1 MTRATDSSR
10 IWWGG
15 LLGALVV
22 FGGTSRGWAAPEGP
36 TADDRHVASAVTLLL
51 RNQHLLQRPLDDEI
65 SRRCLRI
72 FLKMLDPMKVY
83 FYQSDI
89 DEFEKSAT
97 DLDDMLVRRDTSFAY
112 KVFQRFLQRL
122 DERVAMVDRALAM
135 EHDFTVDEEMVVD
148 PDEAQ
153 HAKTPEEAW
162 DRWRKRVKYD
172 LLVLKSE
179 ESDEERLEGQAA
191 LDKLRQRYHS
201 FAKRMH
207 QTTNED
213 LLEMYLSSMTSAYDP
228 HTAYWSKSTYDNF
241 QIAMKLELEGIG
253 ASLRSEDGVVT
264 IHELVPGGAAEKDG
278 RLKLKD
284 KIVGVGQ
291 ETGPIVDVVD
301 MRLNDV
307 VLLIRGPAGTVVR
320 LQVKPADGG
329 PLKVIDI
336 TRARIELKDK
346 EAQAAVFEDGHKPD
360 GTPFKIGVIDLPSF
374 YMDMDG
380 NRARRLDYRS
390 TTRDVRKILDDFNAQ
405 GVDAVILDLRR
416 NGGGSLSEAISL
428 TGLFI
433 DEGPVVQIKESDG
446 KTQTYYDLD
455 AGMAWSGPLVVLTS
469 KFSASASEIL
479 AGAIQDYGRGLIIG
493 DETTHGKGT
502 VQSLVDIARQMG
514 IFQIP
519 GAPKLG
525 AMKITIQQFYRPSG
539 DSTQNRGVLAD
550 IELPSL
556 TNHLEDISESDLDHP
571 LAFDRVDQTFF
582 PRVDTVNK
590 PLVERLRALSADRIK
605 ECEDFQEVERDIQR
619 YREHKQR
626 KYRTL
631 NEEKFMAQMAELNT
645 EKEEDKQ
652 LEKLVDGNGKKIERD
667 FYLDEVIAITLDYL
681 QMTKANLVQSR

>member
-1 MTRATDSSR
+1 M
-10 IWWGG
+10 
-15 LLGALVV
+15 GALVV
-22 FGGTSRGWAAPEGP
+22 FGGISQGWAEPEGP

-51 RNQHLLQRPLDDEI
+51 SNQHLLQRPLDDEI

-72 FLKMLDPMKVY
+72 FLKTLDPMKVY

-97 DLDDMLVRRDTSFAY
+97 ELDDMLIRRDTSFAY
-112 KVFQRFLQRL
+112 KVFQRFLQRI
-122 DERVAMVDRALAM
+122 DERVGMVDRALGT

-148 PDEAQ
+148 PDESRYPT
-153 HAKTPEEAW
+153 TPEEAW

-191 LDKLRQRYHS
+191 IDKLRQRYHS

-241 QIAMKLELEGIG
+241 QIAMKLELDGIG

-278 RLKLKD
+278 RLQLKD

-291 ETGPIVDVVD
+291 KEGPIVDVVD

-307 VLLIRGPAGTVVR
+307 VQLIRGPAGTVVR

-329 PLKVIDI
+329 PLKVVEI

-346 EAQAAVFEDGHKPD
+346 EARAAVFEDGRKPD
-360 GTPFKIGVIDLPSF
+360 GTPYKIGVIDLPSF

-433 DEGPVVQIKESDG
+433 DEGPVVQIKEPDG
-446 KTQTYYDLD
+446 RTQAYYDLD

-539 DSTQNRGVLAD
+539 DSTQNPGVLAD

-571 LAFDRVDQTFF
+571 IAFDRIDQTFF
-582 PRVDTVNK
+582 PRVDAVNK
-590 PLVERLRALSADRIK
+590 PLVERLRALSAERVK
-605 ECEDFQEVERDIQR
+605 ECADFQKVERDIER
-619 YREHKQR
+619 YREHKQH

-631 NEEKFMAQMAELNT
+631 NEEEFMAQMAELNAD
-645 EKEEDKQ
+645 KQEDEQ

-667 FYLDEVIAITLDYL
+667 FYLDEVIAITLDYI
-681 QMTKANLVQSR
+681 QMKKANLVQSR